1 MTIETVKL
9 IKEFL
14 DYANIISS
22 ILCGIISLVLVY
34 KCSAL
39 LSDRIK
45 KKEKEYNALNY
56 LAICTHGYLKHV
68 LSLWNIVKI
77 KKKYLQIYVKD
88 PSKINFFRAFQIIRP
103 PIPNFEVYLPD
114 YAFTIKKRPT
124 LLDSLL
130 RYIEKYSEVIGSID
144 FFNRDTDIVVHTPDM
159 PQEKII
165 DLAEKYLKENMEE
178 SNLFRWEIAICFTIY
193 ELYNILQEIHIYQA
207 ENKIKDYVWIDVQGE
222 KLQKVKEAEALIDKH
237 CPNPNWRHSLIYPEE
252 FGKKDNKIKKIIKA
266 VFSITNENTHKVVTI
281 CGIKFKFKSK
291 QLCKEVESTT
301 ANQYNVAQIQLLNL
315 ILNMLSPIN
324 SASQNIWCKLDD
336 ILKELG
342 KNKNEPPT
350 QH

>member
-1 MTIETVKL
+1 MEQEILKL
-9 IKEFL
+9 TKDAW
-14 DYANIISS
+14 DYANIFAS
-22 ILCGIISLVLVY
+22 IFCGIASLILVY

-45 KKEKEYNALNY
+45 KREKEYNALNY

-68 LSLWNIVKI
+68 LGLWNIVQI
-77 KKKYLQIYVKD
+77 KKKYLQIYINNPD
-88 PSKINFFRAFQIIRP
+88 KINLFRAFQIIRP

-130 RYIEKYSEVIGSID
+130 RYIEKYSEVVGSID
-144 FFNRDTDIVVHTPDM
+144 FFNRDTDIVIHTPDM

-193 ELYNILQEIHIYQA
+193 YLYNILQEIHIYQA

-222 KLQKVKEAEALIDKH
+222 KLQRVKEAEALIDKH

-252 FGKKDNKIKKIIKA
+252 FGKKNSNIKKFIRNI
-266 VFSITNENTHKVVTI
+266 FSITNENSHKIITI
-281 CGIKFKFKSK
+281 LGIKFKFKSK
-291 QLCKEVESTT
+291 RLSEQAESIT
-301 ANQYNVAQIQLLNL
+301 AKQYDVAQVQLLNL

-324 SASQNIWCKLDD
+324 SASQNIWCKLEE
-336 ILKELG
+336 ILKELEKRNS
-342 KNKNEPPT
+342 KNK
-350 QH
+350 